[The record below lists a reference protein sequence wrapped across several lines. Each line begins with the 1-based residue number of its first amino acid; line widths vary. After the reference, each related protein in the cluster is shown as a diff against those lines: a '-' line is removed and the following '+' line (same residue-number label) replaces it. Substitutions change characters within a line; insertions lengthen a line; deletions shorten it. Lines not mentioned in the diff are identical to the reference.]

1 MASEIRANSITSRAG
16 LSTVTLTDS
25 GPMFS
30 GITTFVDNSTFSVGT
45 GGTIHAPATNTL
57 NIGVNNTESLRID
70 SNSNLKVAGIVTAT
84 HFYGSGA
91 NLTSL
96 PAQATIAN
104 NADNR
109 IITGGSGVN
118 LNGEAN
124 LVFNGTKL
132 GVNQSSPY
140 SELDITSSV
149 EDANNGTLGA
159 HGIRLGAVGATDEQ
173 VIPITAGFKSQQ
185 DRVRAGIG
193 FISKISGSSEGYA
206 GAIGFYTRSSADG
219 NGLYRTDER
228 LRITSAGVLRQ
239 VGGSA
244 GLGSG
249 DSIGKLTHY
258 TIDPT
263 TPTGVGDVTTFE
275 TTSSTSNGSDYRF
288 RITKREG
295 SGGGSCYLD
304 LGGNSD
310 GSISFGTNTS
320 GSGTERLRIDSS
332 GTLLLGT
339 TTPYAGS
346 NMEIRST
353 DAGGSTE
360 LRITN
365 NATNPNTKAGV
376 VFTCSTGDYGT
387 GKIFYERNAGSNSG
401 SDYDALCFDAWS
413 HGSAGAGGL
422 TGNENAHMYL
432 WGQCATGNGGQYQGL
447 GIGTNFPANRYGGN
461 GFNSNGAACFFA
473 PLGSN
478 AITLMST
485 SPVSGG
491 YNDIIGINFAAHN
504 YGTSQSKSGIYYQIK
519 CKNGHGTYGDRGQLY
534 LQPAYNGNSAQGQ
547 GVVFE
552 FNGHTLPTSDNGQLL
567 GNGSLRWSTLYAGS
581 GSINTSDETKK
592 QNIVGLT
599 TSEMNAAAR
608 ISKLFKTY
616 KWKDSVTK
624 KGDTART
631 HVGVTA
637 QSIKTEMEAEGLSA
651 AHYGFWCE
659 DHGWYDSEGE
669 YVGDGLTSGPGVYD
683 ELTDTTPTTVGFTST
698 TIYGVR
704 YEELLS
710 FLAAYN
716 EQRFTSIESRLT
728 ALQDT
733 ITKIETLEQD
743 NIALR
748 ARVTNLEGN

>member
-1 MASEIRANSITSRAG
+1 MGIQINGNTNNINAGIGSLSIEDINELDIVGVATAAN
-16 LSTVTLTDS
+16 
-25 GPMFS
+25 FK
-30 GITTFVDNSTFSVGT
+30 T
-45 GGTIHAPATNTL
+45 G
-57 NIGVNNTESLRID
+57 V
-70 SNSNLKVAGIVTAT
+70 SNLHNVGLTLSGGQIDVGSNIKIGTAGVVTAT
-84 HFYGSGA
+84 SFVGSGA
-91 NLTSL
+91 NLTGI

-109 IITGGSGVN
+109 VITGGSGTN

-124 LVFNGTKL
+124 LTFNGTDL
-132 GVNQSSPY
+132 IMN
-140 SELDITSSV
+140 TSGGRIFSTRTTG
-149 EDANNGTLGA
+149 EAAL
-159 HGIRLGAVGATDEQ
+159 LL
-173 VIPITAGFKSQQ
+173 
-185 DRVRAGIG
+185 
-193 FISKISGSSEGYA
+193 GSSNAGGARLYLDGDSNGDWSGNDYA
-206 GAIGFYTRSSADG
+206 YIHHDSSGDLNIVGDNPA
-219 NGLYRTDER
+219 NASNIIFKTNTTTER
-228 LRITSAGVLRQ
+228 LRITSAG
-239 VGGSA
+239 
-244 GLGSG
+244 
-249 DSIGKLTHY
+249 
-258 TIDPT
+258 
-263 TPTGVGDVTTFE
+263 E
-275 TTSSTSNGSDYRF
+275 
-288 RITKREG
+288 
-295 SGGGSCYLD
+295 
-304 LGGNSD
+304 
-310 GSISFGTNTS
+310 
-320 GSGTERLRIDSS
+320 
-332 GTLLLGT
+332 LLLGT
-339 TTPYAGS
+339 TSAYAGS

-365 NATNPNTKAGV
+365 NATNANTKAGI
-376 VFTCSTGDYGT
+376 VFTTSTGDYGT
-387 GKIFYERNAGSNSG
+387 GKIFYERDAGSNSG
-401 SDYDALCFDAWS
+401 SNYDALCFDAWS

-447 GIGTNFPANRYGGN
+447 GIGTNFPANRYGGT

-504 YGTSQSKSGIYYQIK
+504 YGTHQYRSGIYYQIK

-534 LQPAYNGNSAQGQ
+534 LQPGYDGQNAQGQ

-567 GNGSLRWSTLYAGS
+567 GNGSLRWSTVYAGS

-704 YEELLS
+704 YEELLAFIS
-710 FLAAYN
+710 AYN
-716 EQRFTSIESRLT
+716 EQRFTS
-728 ALQDT
+728 
-733 ITKIETLEQD
+733 LE
-743 NIALR
+743 
-748 ARVTNLEGN
+748 ARVAALEGS

>member
-1 MASEIRANSITSRAG
+1 MSTLRINNIEAQSIPASPTIDEKVKVTNS
-16 LSTVTLTDS
+16 S
-25 GPMFS
+25 GDILVNIDGKTS
-30 GITTFVDNSTFSVGT
+30 GITTIG
-45 GGTIHAPATNTL
+45 INTTDG
-57 NIGVNNTESLRID
+57 NIKFD
-70 SNSNLKVAGIVTAT
+70 ANSNVLITGILTATTLAGNFTPDSLEIGSNIKLGNAGVVTAT
-84 HFYGSGA
+84 SFVGSGA

-109 IITGGSGVN
+109 VITGGSGVN

-124 LVFNGTKL
+124 MTFDGSLLKIASRAVIGNG
-132 GVNQSSPY
+132 
-140 SELDITSSV
+140 SEYQIPSRSNTSSYTPQFQITG
-149 EDANNGTLGA
+149 AWNNPT
-159 HGIRLGAVGATDEQ
+159 HGATLALNGRNDYPLIWLNSGASFADNSGCG
-173 VIPITAGFKSQQ
+173 VITWSIKDGAGNYCNTAE
-185 DRVRAGIG
+185 I
-193 FISKISGSSEGYA
+193 
-206 GAIGFYTRSSADG
+206 RSLVDG
-219 NGLYRTDER
+219 TPGNND
-228 LRITSAGVLRQ
+228 SP
-239 VGGSA
+239 
-244 GLGSG
+244 G
-249 DSIGKLTHY
+249 DLSFR
-258 TIDPT
+258 T
-263 TPTGVGDVTTFE
+263 TP
-275 TTSSTSNGSDYRF
+275 
-288 RITKREG
+288 
-295 SGGGSCYLD
+295 
-304 LGGNSD
+304 D
-310 GSISFGTNTS
+310 GTCQA
-320 GSGTERLRIDSS
+320 TERLRIDSS
-332 GTLLLGT
+332 GRVVIGGNY
-339 TTPYAGS
+339 TPYAGS

-504 YGTSQSKSGIYYQIK
+504 YGTHQSRSGIYYQIK
-519 CKNGHGTYGDRGQLY
+519 CKNGHGSYGDRGQLY
-534 LQPAYNGNSAQGQ
+534 LQPGYDGQSSQGQ

-552 FNGHTLPTSDNGQLL
+552 FNGHTLPTSDNGQYL
-567 GNGSLRWSTLYAGS
+567 GNGSLRWAQLYAGN

-659 DHGWYDSEGE
+659 DHGWYDSKGE

-728 ALQDT
+728 AL
-733 ITKIETLEQD
+733 
-743 NIALR
+743 
-748 ARVTNLEGN
+748 EGS